1 MNLFTMAEAAN
12 NYSAAGAGKTKLPT
26 AKMLLLG
33 ILAGFLIGVPS
44 VVTNMATYTVVGNS
58 TVRMISGILFAFGLG
73 TVILTGAELFT
84 GNTLILISVLDK
96 KATAA
101 GMLRNWILV
110 YIGNFLG
117 SMLLSFVCA
126 RFGWLNAANGD
137 TANALAIASMKVA
150 QGKMTMPFQNA
161 FFMGVLCNILV
172 TLGVLMSLAGKD
184 GFSRV
189 IGAWIPVCFFV
200 TCGFNH
206 SIADMTYC
214 MLGLFGKQFYAEG
227 AAFEALTWGHYF
239 LGNMLLLLVIGPP
252 LEEIGQHRRRLLRS
266 PAHVVLLRP
275 QAQGIRKYFPKAEAS
290 GPLLF
295 SALPRRGRDT
305 AGYRRHPAAA
315 SGYQWYHLVS
325 FGTNG
330 YQMIQK

>member
-1 MNLFTMAEAAN
+1 MAEAAN
-12 NYSAAGAGKTKLPT
+12 NYSAAGAGKTKLPVS
-26 AKMLLLG
+26 KMLLLG

-84 GNTLILISVLDK
+84 GNTLIFLSVLDQ
-96 KATAA
+96 KATVA
-101 GMLRNWILV
+101 GMLRNWVFV

-117 SMLLSFVCA
+117 SMLMSFICA

-137 TANALAIASMKVA
+137 TANALAMASMKVA

-214 MLGLFGKQFYAEG
+214 TMGLFAKTVPAYAASAVEYG
-227 AAFEALTWGHYF
+227 LNLDALTWGTYF
-239 LGNMLLLLVIGPP
+239 TGNMIPVTLGNILGGLFVGFTMWFGF
-252 LEEIGQHRRRLLRS
+252 LR
-266 PAHVVLLRP
+266 
-275 QAQGIRKYFPKAEAS
+275 KA
-290 GPLLF
+290 
-295 SALPRRGRDT
+295 
-305 AGYRRHPAAA
+305 
-315 SGYQWYHLVS
+315 
-325 FGTNG
+325 
-330 YQMIQK
+330 K